1 MTGTHRFAESEIGR
15 WKETVMRPN
24 AIDTAASGSTA
35 AASAASTASAS
46 AATAAS
52 AAAARQVA
60 GYVGVAQTN
69 RR

>member
-35 AASAASTASAS
+35 AASAA
-46 AATAAS
+46 
-52 AAAARQVA
+52 AARQVA